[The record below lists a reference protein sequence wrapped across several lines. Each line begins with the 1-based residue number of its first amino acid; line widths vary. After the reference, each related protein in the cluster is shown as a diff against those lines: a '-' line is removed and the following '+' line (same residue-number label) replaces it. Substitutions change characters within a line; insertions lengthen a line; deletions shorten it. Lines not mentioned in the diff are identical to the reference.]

1 MALFTNL
8 NTSPYYDDYSQDK
21 KYLKLL
27 FKPGYAVQAR
37 ELTQIQSSLQNQ
49 IQKFGDH
56 IFRNGSVVTGG
67 QFFLQNAT
75 YLKLDSSYSG
85 EDVNYSDFVGKT
97 ITSTD
102 LSKRG
107 EVIVGFAATDSD
119 PITLMVKQLYG
130 ADFIAGETIIT
141 KESSAYSANIS
152 TSGVGTGQ
160 IFSVNDGVFYYD
172 GYFISVDAQTVATS
186 KYSSNTA
193 SARIGFEITE
203 SLVNN
208 SSDSSLLDPA
218 QDASNYQAPGA
229 DRYKIDLVL
238 STRALDSE
246 DDDRFIE
253 LMQVRNGQSIKENR
267 YPIYSVLEDT
277 FARRTY
283 DESGNYTVR
292 PFIVSIEDNASNTA
306 QTNVILSPGKAYVY
320 GYEYET
326 NSPTTLTID
335 KPRTTSNV
343 NNKYIIADYGNYV
356 YTTKHYGAFPLNNL
370 TTVDAHCVN
379 TASINTASTGTI
391 SNTKIGTVRVKTISF
406 ESSANT
412 ADANTYVYKT
422 FLFDTNIGSL
432 TGTVQSAN
440 SADIQIGT
448 NFSDVDDAYT
458 GAKFRITSGLGSS
471 EGTKTITD
479 YIGSTKTIFV
489 SPGFGET
496 PNASSVF
503 SIDFEFNDAESLA
516 NFSSTTRTLSA
527 DIDSRSKDNATTYQD
542 VLISDS
548 AYEPLIF
555 NLGEDYI
562 ANNTISDMSFSYK
575 KTYAPVLF
583 NTSVATLSLGTGEEL
598 AAAISTSSKLE
609 NYYIAV
615 TSQETSIYPVGTVI
629 PASLITVSSDTITIP
644 SANDMQATIV
654 ATINFSDATKKVKT
668 YVTANTEIQTSGG
681 TNVFGGGNT
690 DFVSYT
696 TQGQAHIAIN
706 IVNRIPN
713 NPQSLYVADVTE
725 LVEVLDFNGYGI
737 SSANVSFS
745 SDITSYYVL
754 DTGQLDSYYNHSAMI
769 LKPGVLTPIG
779 PLLVKYNRF
788 TTTTGSG
795 FFSVDS
801 YSGIGYENIPVY
813 ESKITN
819 SSYNLRDCVDFRP
832 VKADHTLN
840 NTFNIDSTGPKIP
853 DYGSNIVLD
862 YEYYLPR
869 IDKISL
875 DKTRVFEVIKG
886 TPGLNPLTPQDSS
899 TGMTLY
905 VLRYPPYVGNSSD
918 IRVKQIDHRRYTMR
932 DIGNIDKR
940 VQNLEYYTALTL
952 LEQDTMSKQ
961 DLTILDTQNLARF
974 KNGIIVD
981 SFTGHSIADVGSY
994 DYRAAID
1001 PINKE
1006 LRPTFNVSVHN
1017 LTFDSANSSNY
1028 TQRGSLVTL
1037 TANNVTFI
1045 RQPKASKITN
1055 VNPFNVFDY
1064 LGFIDLYPPTDI
1076 WVDDERIDSVLVNL
1090 EGDKDAWE
1098 LIAETPF
1105 SYEWGDWNTYWTGVD
1120 VNTSVSTRTSG
1131 GSSTTTTTTTTTTTE
1146 NQTRSGI
1153 VTYIVPETITRS
1165 LGDKVVDVSIIPF
1178 MRQINILFVGTS
1190 FKPST
1195 VIYPFF
1201 EEKSINNNVT
1211 GANRFYLSNNNIQFP
1226 INYSNPQAITVKNKT
1241 TDATLGTGLVVHN
1254 SNNIVYVTNVTATT
1268 GFDNCKIVGGSL
1280 SYDVTSYEHN
1290 GGKVQGATANTITL
1304 DVHANGAINI
1314 STFIGSNIHIVQGI
1328 GIGQDRTIS
1337 NYDSATRVATVSS
1350 NWTIIPYSASQDTYY
1365 GIGNLT
1371 TDESG
1376 SIAGVFTVPEQTFR
1390 VGEKLFRLMNAESG
1404 DLISSWTSGDASFYA
1419 QGLIQTFQDTV
1430 ISTIQ
1435 PSLRRVSV
1443 TDNRTVTN
1451 RSTSTEQIEIRTQI
1465 FDEPTSQSFYVS
1477 PQQIIDPIA
1486 QTFFVGSQQYP
1497 EGVFLDRIRVCFK
1510 TKDDVIPI
1518 TLQLR
1523 PTVNGYP
1530 SSSVVYPYSTVT
1542 LTPDKVNI
1550 TNSPDITD
1558 SSKYTDF
1565 IFPAPVYV
1573 QPGECC
1579 FVLIANT
1586 NKYEAYVAEIGSKNL
1601 VDGKLISEQPYIGSY
1616 FASQNASTWTADQ
1629 YLDMM
1634 FEIFRT
1640 DFTAS
1645 SGIAQFQITPP
1656 TNSVPYSLVQTITSE
1671 LVLPRTFLNYYYNAE
1686 KESGGFVGY
1695 QPIISGRDYELIDAS
1710 GMRLLSNTTG
1720 ADSFRLKGDMA
1731 TLTSVLSP
1739 VIDVSR
1745 TGVIVVEN
1753 IINNLELSNT
1763 GFVIESGGSDYT
1775 DAANVVITISGGGG
1789 SGATAV
1795 ANVAGGIIDDVYLT
1809 NVGSNYTTSPTIT
1822 VSTLNATGSGGS
1834 IRYIGESEPS
1844 GGNAYAKYF
1853 CRRVILNEGFNS
1865 GDLRVYITA
1874 YKPLNTNIYV
1884 YYKILSESDIERFED
1899 KYWQL
1904 MTQLGDS
1911 NFISTNSRDYREL
1924 VYAPGVNG
1932 VANNSVSYTTTDSS
1946 YSTFKTFAIKIVLT
1960 STTPTTVPKVRDF
1973 RAIALP
1979 AG

>member
-8 NTSPYYDDYSQDK
+8 NTSPYYDDYSHDK

-67 QFFLQNAT
+67 EFFLQSAT
-75 YLKLDSSYSG
+75 YLKLDPSYG
-85 EDVNYSDFVGKT
+85 GTDINYADFVGKT

-102 LSKRG
+102 LTKRG
-107 EVIVGFAATDSD
+107 EVIVGFSATESD
-119 PITLMVKQLYG
+119 PITLMIKQLYG
-130 ADFIAGETIIT
+130 TAFVSGETIIT
-141 KESSAYSANIS
+141 KEDSAYSANIA

-172 GYFISVDAQTVATS
+172 GYFISTDAQTVATS
-186 KYSSNTA
+186 KYSANTA

-203 SLVNN
+203 SVVNN

-229 DRYKIDLVL
+229 DRYKIELIL

-253 LMQVRNGQSIKENR
+253 LMQVQNGASIKENR

-292 PFIVSIEDNASNTA
+292 PFTISLEDNSSNTA
-306 QTNVILSPGKAYVY
+306 QTNIILSPGKGYVY
-320 GYEYET
+320 GYEFET
-326 NSPTTLTID
+326 NSPTTLTVD
-335 KPRTTSNV
+335 KPRTTANV
-343 NNKYIIADYGNYV
+343 NNKYVIADYGNYI

-370 TTVDAHCVN
+370 TTMDVHCVN
-379 TASINTASTGTI
+379 VSSINVSTTGTI
-391 SNTKIGTVRVKTISF
+391 ANTKIGTLRVKTMAF
-406 ESSANT
+406 ESSSNT
-412 ADANTYVYKT
+412 ENTNSYVYKT
-422 FLFDTNIGSL
+422 FIFDTNIGSL
-432 TGTVQSAN
+432 SSNVIAAN
-440 SADIQIGT
+440 SSDIQIGT
-448 NFSDVDDAYT
+448 EFSSIDDAYA
-458 GAKFRITSGLGSS
+458 GAKLRITSGLGSS
-471 EGTKTITD
+471 EGTKIITD
-479 YIGSTKTIFV
+479 YVGENKTLFV
-489 SPGFGET
+489 SPGFSEI
-496 PNASSVF
+496 PDANSIF

-516 NFSSTTRTLSA
+516 NFSSTTRTISA
-527 DIDSRSKDNATTYQD
+527 NIDARSKDSATEYYD

-548 AYEPLIF
+548 SYEPLIF
-555 NLGEDYI
+555 NLGENYI
-562 ANNTISDMSFSYK
+562 ANNSISDMSFSYK
-575 KTYAPVLF
+575 KIYTPITF
-583 NTSVATLSLGTGEEL
+583 NSSVATLTLGTNEEL
-598 AAAISTSSKLE
+598 SSATSTSAKLE

-615 TSQETSIYPVGTVI
+615 TSQATSPYPEGTII
-629 PASLITVSSDTITIP
+629 PASFITVSTNTIEIP

-654 ATINFSDATKKVKT
+654 ATVNLSDTTKKVKT
-668 YVTANTEIQTSGG
+668 YVTANNQIQTSGG

-690 DFVSYT
+690 SFVSYA
-696 TQGQAHIAIN
+696 TQGQAHIAAN
-706 IVNRIPN
+706 IVNKIPN
-713 NPQSLYVADVTE
+713 GLQSLYVADVTE
-725 LVEVLDFNGYGI
+725 IVEVIDFNGYGI
-737 SSANVSFS
+737 SLANVAMAT
-745 SDITSYYVL
+745 DITSSYIL
-754 DTGQLDSYYNHSAMI
+754 DNGQRDSYYDHSSMI
-769 LKPGVLTPIG
+769 LKPGTRIPNG
-779 PLLVKYNRF
+779 PLFVSYNRF
-788 TTTTGSG
+788 STTTGAG
-795 FFSVDS
+795 FFTVDS
-801 YSGIGYENIPVY
+801 YSGIGYEDIPVY
-813 ESKITN
+813 ESTITN

-840 NTFNIDSTGPKIP
+840 NTFNIDTTGPKIP
-853 DYGSNIVLD
+853 DYGSNIILD

-869 IDKISL
+869 IDKVSL
-875 DKTRVFEVIKG
+875 DKTKKFEVIKG
-886 TPGLNPLTPQDSS
+886 VPRINPLTPQDSS

-905 VLRYPPYVGNSSD
+905 ILKYPPYVGESSD
-918 IRVKQIDHRRYTMR
+918 IKIKQIDNRRYTMR

-940 VQNLEYYTALTL
+940 VQNLEYYTALSL
-952 LEQDTMSKQ
+952 LEQETMTKQ

-981 SFTGHSIADVGSY
+981 SFSGHSIADVGNY
-994 DYRAAID
+994 DYKAAID

-1006 LRPTFNVSVHN
+1006 LRPTFNISVHN
-1017 LTFDSANSSNY
+1017 LNFDSANSSNY

-1037 TANNVTFI
+1037 TANNTTLI
-1045 RQPKASKITN
+1045 KQPRASKVIN
-1055 VNPFNVFDY
+1055 VNPFNIFDY
-1064 LGFIDLYPPTDI
+1064 LGFIELYPPTDI
-1076 WVDDERIDSVLVNL
+1076 WVDTNSIDSVLVNL

-1098 LIAETPF
+1098 LISETPF
-1105 SYEWGDWNTYWTGVD
+1105 SYEWGDWNTYWTGIDVD
-1120 VNTSVSTRTSG
+1120 VDRDITERRVTNGTQI
-1131 GSSTTTTTTTTTTTE
+1131 TTTTTTTTTTTE

-1153 VTYIVPETITRS
+1153 ATYIVPETITRS
-1165 LGDKVVDVSIIPF
+1165 LGNKVVDVSIIPF
-1178 MRQINILFVGTS
+1178 MREINILFVGTS
-1190 FKPST
+1190 FKPAT
-1195 VIYPFF
+1195 TIYPWF
-1201 EEKSINNNVT
+1201 EDKSINNNVSC
-1211 GANRFYLSNNNIQFP
+1211 ANRFYLANNNIQYP
-1226 INYSNPQAITVKNKT
+1226 INYSNPQVISIRDKT
-1241 TDATLGTGLVVHN
+1241 TDTELGTGLVVHT
-1254 SNNIVYVTNVTATT
+1254 SNNIVYATNITATT
-1268 GFDNCKIVGGSL
+1268 GFSNCKLVGVNPTTT

-1290 GGKVQGATANTITL
+1290 SGKVQNANTTSITL
-1304 DVHANGAINI
+1304 DTHANNAINI
-1314 STFIGSNIHIVQGI
+1314 STFVGSNIHIVQGL
-1328 GIGQDRTIS
+1328 GAGQSRTIEA
-1337 NYDSATRVATVSS
+1337 YDSSTRIATISP
-1350 NWTIIPYSASQDTYY
+1350 NWTTVPYSATEDTYY
-1365 GIGNLT
+1365 GIGNLI

-1376 SIAGVFTVPEQTFR
+1376 GIAGVFSVPENTFR
-1390 VGEKLFRLMNAESG
+1390 VGEKLFRLMDDSAG
-1404 DLISSWTSGDASFYA
+1404 DLLSSWTSGDASFYA
-1419 QGLIQTFQDTV
+1419 QGLTQTVQDTI

-1443 TDNRTVTN
+1443 QDDRTVTN
-1451 RSTSTEQIEIRTQI
+1451 RSTDSTTSVRTI
-1465 FDEPTSQSFYVS
+1465 LDPPPPPV
-1477 PQQIIDPIA
+1477 DPIA
-1486 QTFFVGSQQYP
+1486 QTFFIGAQQYP

-1510 TKDDVIPI
+1510 SKDDLIPI

-1530 SSSVVYPYSTVT
+1530 SSSAVFPYSTVT

-1558 SSKYTDF
+1558 NSKYTDF
-1565 IFPAPVYV
+1565 IFEAPIYV
-1573 QPGECC
+1573 QPGECS

-1586 NKYEAYVAEIGSKNL
+1586 NKYEAYIAEIGSKNL
-1601 VDGKLISEQPYIGSY
+1601 VDGKLISEQPYIGSF

-1634 FEIFRT
+1634 FEIFRV
-1640 DFTAS
+1640 DFTDS
-1645 SGIAQFQITPP
+1645 TGIAQFQVTTP
-1656 TNSVPYSLVQTITSE
+1656 NRRVPYNLLQTITSE
-1671 LVLPRTFLNYYYNAE
+1671 LVLPRTSLNYYYNAE
-1686 KESGGFVGY
+1686 KETGGYVGY
-1695 QPIISGRDYELIDAS
+1695 EHIISGRDYELIDAS
-1710 GMRLLSNTTG
+1710 GMRVLSNTTG
-1720 ADSFRLKGDMA
+1720 PETFRLKGDMA
-1731 TLTSVLSP
+1731 TLSSVISP

-1763 GFVIESGGSDYT
+1763 GFVIENGGSDYT

-1809 NVGSNYTTSPTIT
+1809 NVGYNYTTSPTVT

-1911 NFISTNSRDYREL
+1911 NFVSTNSRDYREL